1 MFRTFVSLMVAF
13 MIQYGKKCVDENV
26 ANAHCMLGTSGY
38 KYSDYVI
45 FSAFPLQHWLHE
57 RAAMLR

>member
-1 MFRTFVSLMVAF
+1 ME
-13 MIQYGKKCVDENV
+13 KKCVDENV

-45 FSAFPLQHWLHE
+45 FNAFPLQHWLHE